1 MSRAARDVGLSRY
14 NHSTLA
20 TGRTNAER
28 PRAGGFLVNG
38 GAKIYTRLN
47 LSTLALAICV
57 SLIALAC
64 GEPAPGA
71 VSSPVAS
78 LPAAAPTPDTR
89 ATVVAEITAT
99 ALAQPTATPDVRATV
114 VAEITATALAQP
126 TATPSPTPT
135 PTATPSPTDTPFPTP
150 TLTATPTAT
159 ATPSP
164 TPTAA
169 PSPTPTNTPPP
180 TPRAPTATATP
191 TIVEVV
197 ERATPGVVR
206 IITLDGGAGSGF
218 IIASDGRVVTN
229 KHVVGDH
236 ARVTVI
242 IPGAG
247 RYGGRVLGVDAVA
260 DLAIVDIDG
269 EAGFTVLDMGDS
281 DGLSIGEDVVAVGY
295 PLDDM
300 LGNAPSITRGVV
312 SSVRESGEGVEHIQ
326 TDAAVNPGNSG
337 GPLLNGAGEVIGVN
351 TFVIRDVGWE
361 GGNIEGINFAV
372 SINEV
377 KNRLASLSAGE
388 SAGVAPPPDATG
400 TPRPSASSGA
410 FHLQSAEL
418 PHDDDGNI
426 ESLTI
431 FRNVRN
437 FTVSADFEV
446 PYSASAGDW
455 SVGFIFRNSTRNNL
469 SHVSVTRD
477 GLYSHYERRG
487 GENARL
493 DSGYVVNWN
502 RNVGDKNKMA
512 LVLIENRGWL
522 FVNSE
527 YVADLD
533 AGGADEAGSLEAAT
547 GLFAGHESAGATTKL
562 SDITAAALERI
573 HGPSSG
579 SLTND
584 GASTAARKAGVDVK
598 FAYASAEFSAPD
610 NLENWSAALIFRE
623 REGED
628 RLIFSVHS
636 WEAWEVVH
644 APKSGGDWRTLE
656 HGYSSEVDVDDPI
669 LNRIEV
675 FYMGE
680 AAVAYANGQAL
691 GTADIGA
698 ISGSGDVGVAY
709 GIYSDDEVSVGQY
722 ENFVVYGLPAD

>member
-1 MSRAARDVGLSRY
+1 MDE
-14 NHSTLA
+14 
-20 TGRTNAER
+20 AES
-28 PRAGGFLVNG
+28 
-38 GAKIYTRLN
+38 GAIIY

-64 GEPAPGA
+64 GEPAPDA

-78 LPAAAPTPDTR
+78 LPTAAPTPDTR

-126 TATPSPTPT
+126 TATPAPTNTPSPTPT
-135 PTATPSPTDTPFPTP
+135 HTATPSPTATH
-150 TLTATPTAT
+150 TATPTPT
-159 ATPSP
+159 NTPSPTP

-169 PSPTPTNTPPP
+169 PSPTPTHTPPP
-180 TPRAPTATATP
+180 TPRAPTPTATP

-197 ERATPGVVR
+197 ERVTPGVVR

-218 IIASDGRVVTN
+218 IIASDGLVVTN

-269 EAGFTVLDMGDS
+269 DAGFTVLDMGDS

-377 KNRLASLSAGE
+377 KNRLASLSEGE
-388 SAGVAPPPDATG
+388 SVGIEPTPEASG

-418 PHDDDGNI
+418 PHDNDGNI

-437 FTVSADFEV
+437 FTISADFEV

-455 SVGFIFRNSTRNNL
+455 SVGFIFRNPTRNNL
-469 SHVSVTRD
+469 SHVSVTRN
-477 GLYSHYERRG
+477 GQYSHYERRG

-493 DSGYVVNWN
+493 ASGHVSNWN
-502 RNVGDKNKMA
+502 RNEGGENKIA
-512 LVLIENRGWL
+512 LVVIENRGWL

-533 AGGADEAGSLEAAT
+533 ASGADEAGSLEAAT
-547 GLFAGHESAGATTKL
+547 GIFAGHEVAGETTRV

-579 SLTND
+579 TLTND
-584 GASTAARKAGVDVK
+584 GASIAARKAGVDVAL
-598 FAYASAEFSAPD
+598 AYASAEFSTPG
-610 NLENWSAALIFRE
+610 NLENWSAALTFRE
-623 REGED
+623 RERED
-628 RLIFSVHS
+628 CLIFSVHS

-644 APKSGGDWRTLE
+644 APKSGSDWRTLE
-656 HGYSSEVDVDDPI
+656 HSQSSEVDVDNPI
-669 LNRIEV
+669 FNRIEV

-680 AAVAYANGQAL
+680 VAVAYVNGQAL

-709 GIYSDDEVSVGQY
+709 GIYRDDDVSVGQY